1 MKYAL
6 GIDIGGT
13 EIKIALINRSGVIK
27 ELRRVPH
34 NTPSDAKTVIDGL
47 VNLIISLL
55 KSAGMSIR
63 DLEGIGVASAGDID
77 YKKGIVRFTPNFGW
91 RNVPIKKYFNR
102 YFKIPIV
109 TDNDAN
115 AASWAAY
122 CIEFKQKIDNLICV
136 ALGTGVGGGLILNR
150 KIFHGATGTAGE
162 IGHIVIHP
170 GGEKCNC
177 GNYGCVEVYIGAKYG
192 YIVNTAKKEI
202 LSGRKSIITELI
214 NNDFSILTPKIITM
228 AAKQNDSLAIE
239 VLKKAGSELG
249 IALANVVNLLNPEAI
264 VLAGGISKSGK
275 YILDPVKET
284 IKKCA
289 FKTPAEKVKV
299 VISKLQDRL
308 GVIGAG
314 CLILYP
320 Y

>member
-1 MKYAL
+1 M
-6 GIDIGGT
+6 T
-13 EIKIALINRSGVIK
+13 
-27 ELRRVPH
+27 
-34 NTPSDAKTVIDGL
+34 
-47 VNLIISLL
+47 
-55 KSAGMSIR
+55 
-63 DLEGIGVASAGDID
+63 
-77 YKKGIVRFTPNFGW
+77 
-91 RNVPIKKYFNR
+91 
-102 YFKIPIV
+102 
-109 TDNDAN
+109 
-115 AASWAAY
+115 
-122 CIEFKQKIDNLICV
+122 
-136 ALGTGVGGGLILNR
+136 
-150 KIFHGATGTAGE
+150 IFHGATGTAGE

-299 VISKLQDRL
+299 VISKLQDKL